1 MTNGEPLIVRAAVK
15 PVSTLMRPLASV
27 DIVTKRPVRALRE
40 RSDVC
45 MVPAAAVVAEAVVA
59 IELARACQEKFGG
72 DSLDE
77 LRRNAHSAIAVQR
90 AY

>member
-1 MTNGEPLIVRAAVK
+1 MVVRAAVK

-27 DIVTKRPVRALRE
+27 DLISKKPVRALRE

-59 IELARACQEKFGG
+59 IELARAMQEKFGG
-72 DSLDE
+72 DSLTE
-77 LRRNAHSAIAVQR
+77 MKRNYRGYLKSLKE
-90 AY
+90 Y